1 MEFITQ
7 IIESYGY
14 LGIFLMNILDHTGTP
29 GGVML
34 GMSMA
39 TTGVLNFWPTLIVSF
54 IGGVVGD
61 LLLYA
66 VGVFGGQPLV
76 DYLERKKPKTRA
88 AFDKATSWLNRYG
101 SAAVIWGRFVA
112 VVGRYISLIVGALKY
127 KFFPFLMFSALGN
140 TVMMLLFGLP
150 TYFAGDALNAWANN
164 PWFMFYVTLVIMV
177 GQIVL
182 TGMWVG
188 VKKHRKK
195 RAQRKKKLEIQE
207 LDSSTAVTELEEV
220 GLGEEVA

>member
-1 MEFITQ
+1 
-7 IIESYGY
+7 
-14 LGIFLMNILDHTGTP
+14 
-29 GGVML
+29 ML

-39 TTGVLNFWPTLIVSF
+39 TSGALNFWATLIVSF
-54 IGGVVGD
+54 VGGVVGD

-88 AFDKATSWLNRYG
+88 AFNKATAWLDQYG

-112 VVGRYISLIVGALKY
+112 VVGRYISLVVGALKY
-127 KFFPFLMFSALGN
+127 HFFPFLMFSALGN

-150 TYFAGDALNAWANN
+150 TYFAGDALNKWADN
-164 PWFMFYVTLVIMV
+164 PWFMFYITLAIMV

-182 TGMWVG
+182 TGLWFRW
-188 VKKHRKK
+188 KRRRKK
-195 RAQRKKKLEIQE
+195 RKK
-207 LDSSTAVTELEEV
+207 SS
-220 GLGEEVA
+220 